1 MADARRQLTPLLH
14 HQTNSELWLI
24 ALDGGK
30 QRLGGSVLAQVHAD
44 SAALP
49 AFGGECPDLDTP
61 ETLRAFFALMND
73 ARNAGLLLAY
83 HDRSDGGAFAALCEM
98 AFASHLG
105 LDITCDNR
113 TEHLF
118 PHLFNEEL
126 GAIVQVADEHRT
138 AFADLVEHHGLTA
151 YTQRIAHPTT
161 APSIRVMHNDQC
173 LAQWTWETLFD
184 AWWSVTH
191 AIQRLRDNPECAD
204 EEREIART
212 FTAPGLKPTLSFDPA
227 ADVAMPFISTGIRPK
242 VAILREQGINGHI
255 EMALC
260 FERAGFHSV
269 DIHMN
274 DLITGRVHLDE
285 FVGLAACGGFSYG
298 DVLRRRPRLGHLNSG
313 TYRVTRPV
321 RRIFHTHRSFRTWG
335 VQRLP
340 DAKPTQI
347 NDPWCRTLATFRTQ
361 SQRAIRSPYRT
372 ARSHPIPFYFLER
385 YGRLTAPRSGGPRR
399 RLCHVRHPC
408 RSSGCTRRA
417 SLYQWTWA
425 SSDTLSTQPQRLT
438 QRHHR
443 TDNH

>member
-1 MADARRQLTPLLH
+1 MQSRWQGDGATHTCISPVSLVISAFTPVADARRQLTPLLH

-30 QRLGGSVLAQVHAD
+30 QRLGGSVLAQVPSLTAQH
-44 SAALP
+44 SP
-49 AFGGECPDLDTP
+49 PSVGNVRIWIHQ

-138 AFADLVEHHGLTA
+138 AFARSGGTPWLDGLHTAHRTPHNSAVYPGDAQRSMPRPMDL
-151 YTQRIAHPTT
+151 
-161 APSIRVMHNDQC
+161 
-173 LAQWTWETLFD
+173 ETLFD

-242 VAILREQGINGHI
+242 VAILREQ
-255 EMALC
+255 
-260 FERAGFHSV
+260 R
-269 DIHMN
+269 D
-274 DLITGRVHLDE
+274 
-285 FVGLAACGGFSYG
+285 
-298 DVLRRRPRLGHLNSG
+298 
-313 TYRVTRPV
+313 
-321 RRIFHTHRSFRTWG
+321 
-335 VQRLP
+335 
-340 DAKPTQI
+340 
-347 NDPWCRTLATFRTQ
+347 
-361 SQRAIRSPYRT
+361 
-372 ARSHPIPFYFLER
+372 
-385 YGRLTAPRSGGPRR
+385 
-399 RLCHVRHPC
+399 
-408 RSSGCTRRA
+408 
-417 SLYQWTWA
+417 QW
-425 SSDTLSTQPQRLT
+425 P
-438 QRHHR
+438 H
-443 TDNH
+443 